1 MKIKK
6 LISRE
11 SYERINV
18 LDITMDHEITSKNVL
33 LIRGN
38 DEFPTYDELKE
49 LEPRYFRLKNA
60 IFQDPMA
67 SGEEGED
74 SDNDIVAITL
84 EMRIK
89 DADINE
95 IIKQIE
101 LLKEQVTEQI
111 SPSDLVDILSYIKGD
126 SWGVFHIRF
135 FNITNPKAI
144 GTSYRANY
152 HLCKHMLND
161 DEFKDNINVQAFQM
175 LMRIL
180 EKDISVVEE
189 LNILKS
195 PGELEEVQLV
205 INAEG
210 IEEVYDFISNNDFS

>member
-18 LDITMDHEITSKNVL
+18 LDITMDHEISSKNVL

-38 DEFPTYDELKE
+38 DGFPTYDELKE

-60 IFQDPMA
+60 VFLDPMT
-67 SGEEGED
+67 SGEEEED
-74 SDNDIVAITL
+74 SDIVAITL

-89 DADINE
+89 DTDIDE
-95 IIKQIE
+95 MVKQFE
-101 LLKEQVTEQI
+101 SLKEQVTEQI

-135 FNITNPKAI
+135 FNIANPKSI
-144 GTSYRANY
+144 GTSYKANY
-152 HLCKHMLND
+152 HLCRHMMND
-161 DEFKDNINVQAFQM
+161 GEFKDNVNVQAFQM

-210 IEEVYDFISNNDFS
+210 IKEVYDFISNNDFS

>member
-18 LDITMDHEITSKNVL
+18 LDITMDHEINSKNVL

-60 IFQDPMA
+60 VFLDPMT
-67 SGEEGED
+67 SGEEEKD
-74 SDNDIVAITL
+74 SDIVAITL

-89 DADINE
+89 DTDIDE
-95 IIKQIE
+95 MVKQFE
-101 LLKEQVTEQI
+101 SLKEQVTERI

-126 SWGVFHIRF
+126 SWGIFHIRF
-135 FNITNPKAI
+135 FTFVLQFLQFYFYICFAI
-144 GTSYRANY
+144 LLHHIANA
-152 HLCKHMLND
+152 L
-161 DEFKDNINVQAFQM
+161 
-175 LMRIL
+175 
-180 EKDISVVEE
+180 
-189 LNILKS
+189 
-195 PGELEEVQLV
+195 
-205 INAEG
+205 
-210 IEEVYDFISNNDFS
+210 